1 MKLPLGPHRKV
12 WSSLAESTAW
22 IAMML
27 SPPGRLSITTGWPH
41 FFWSRSWISRAPMS
55 APAPGPNGMMKR
67 TGRCGHCC
75 ACACTGAASRTRLPS
90 APIAAANLN
99 DNERMRFLRLLLS
112 QS

>member
-22 IAMML
+22 MAMML

-41 FFWSRSWISRAPMS
+41 FFCSRSWISRAPMS

-67 TGRCGHCC
+67 TGRCGQLC
-75 ACACTGAASRTRLPS
+75 ACDLHRRGEQNEASENAGGRNAQVSR
-90 APIAAANLN
+90 
-99 DNERMRFLRLLLS
+99 
-112 QS
+112 